1 MKRSA
6 SVSVPTGHI
15 RADVRYE
22 GRVQGVGFRF
32 SAVSAA
38 ENFAVSG
45 WVANAPDGSVR
56 LVAEG
61 PEAEVNRFLAAIR
74 GSSLGR
80 YIRDERVRKEAARGD
95 LGPFSVRYRS
105 DGG

>member
-1 MKRSA
+1 MKRPASA
-6 SVSVPTGHI
+6 SVLTGHI
-15 RADVRYE
+15 RLDVRYE

-32 SAVSAA
+32 NAVSAA
-38 ENFAVSG
+38 EAFAVSG

-61 PEAEVNRFLAAIR
+61 PEADVHGLLSAIR
-74 GSSLGR
+74 TSSLGR
-80 YIRDERVRKEAARGD
+80 YIRDERVRAEAARGD